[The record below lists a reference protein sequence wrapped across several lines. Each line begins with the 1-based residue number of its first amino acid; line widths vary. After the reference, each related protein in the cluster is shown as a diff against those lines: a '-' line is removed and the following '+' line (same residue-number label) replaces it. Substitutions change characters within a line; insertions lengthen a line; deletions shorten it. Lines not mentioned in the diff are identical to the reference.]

1 MADILAAVLTDGL
14 PLFGGDWVTGAN
26 FRNGSRAAVKPTSAT
41 RPLTHTNSRP
51 LVALPWQG
59 VKMRGAC
66 FAGRVGGAGNPDFDA
81 PSADAPD
88 SRVSWPH
95 QSVLN
100 INFALCC
107 PIESKRK
114 S

>member
-51 LVALPWQG
+51 LVALRWTTESCQ
-59 VKMRGAC
+59 KKTIWISWKR
-66 FAGRVGGAGNPDFDA
+66 PDRD
-81 PSADAPD
+81 
-88 SRVSWPH
+88 
-95 QSVLN
+95 
-100 INFALCC
+100 
-107 PIESKRK
+107 EK
-114 S
+114 